1 MPKWINKAVLL
12 KIVLLFITIPFWSK
26 LLTIL
31 FLLLLLLKLMRTDQ

>member
-31 FLLLLLLKLMRTDQ
+31 FLLLLLILMRTDQ

>member
-31 FLLLLLLKLMRTDQ
+31 FLLLLLKLMRTDQ